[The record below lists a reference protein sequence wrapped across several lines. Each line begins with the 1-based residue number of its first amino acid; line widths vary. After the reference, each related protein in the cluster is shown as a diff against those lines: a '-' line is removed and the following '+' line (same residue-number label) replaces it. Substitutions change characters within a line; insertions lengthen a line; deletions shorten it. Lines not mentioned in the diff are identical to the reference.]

1 MNDADFEARIETGA
15 SFGERGALRLEA
27 AMYVGRNAHKFPD
40 SGHAARHAMGKFLM
54 LRRYAPLWRNN
65 NAWLEPQCNIG
76 HRTRYTGG
84 EKRSPAQFGEGGMCG
99 ATQGCVNEV

>member
-27 AMYVGRNAHKFPD
+27 AMYVGRNAHKFLD
-40 SGHAARHAMGKFLM
+40 SGHAARQAMGKFLM

-65 NAWLEPQCNIG
+65 NAWLNASAKSGSALGMRRRKKKP
-76 HRTRYTGG
+76 RTIWGGRDVRGYTG
-84 EKRSPAQFGEGGMCG
+84 MC
-99 ATQGCVNEV
+99 Q

>member
-65 NAWLEPQCNIG
+65 NAWLERQCNMAA
-76 HRTRYTGG
+76 HSVYRRRKKKPRTIWGGRDVRGYTG
-84 EKRSPAQFGEGGMCG
+84 MC
-99 ATQGCVNEV
+99 Q